1 MQRRSAADGR
11 APNNIPLAF
20 MSRVAPTSTALHD
33 DAFLSG
39 STEAASPRF
48 PEADAPRFK
57 GLDPNICVIAVTGGP
72 CAGKS
77 SGMAMLQRRLTERGF
92 KVFVVPEVAT
102 ILINGGL
109 IFNDVISKQ
118 LFQRQVLL
126 EQLQIEERFLE
137 AAAKYG
143 NAGHRVVILCDRG
156 AMDGRAYQSEE
167 EWLQLLSGLGL
178 NEQMICE
185 HRYIGVVHLRTC
197 ADGASASFTLDN
209 NPARAASNMTPEL
222 ALELDR
228 KTAVAWQRHPSQRF
242 IENTGVTWPQKLQN
256 LLDQVLLL
264 AEPGTVSAFAVH
276 KFVIEGIDEAILRS
290 HVQSVMVVRILEN
303 LLLPGVSVMTVQHLT
318 TLCRDFPHASI
329 ACES

>member
-1 MQRRSAADGR
+1 
-11 APNNIPLAF
+11 
-20 MSRVAPTSTALHD
+20 MSRIVPTPSGTYD
-33 DAFLSG
+33 DVLVSG
-39 STEAASPRF
+39 FTEAASPRS
-48 PEADAPRFK
+48 PDADTPRFK
-57 GLDPNICVIAVTGGP
+57 GLNPNISVIAVTGGP

-109 IFNDVISKQ
+109 IFNDVVSKQ

-126 EQLQIEERFLE
+126 EQLHMEDMFMQ

-156 AMDGRAYQSEE
+156 AMDGRAYQSQE
-167 EWLQLLSGLGL
+167 EWLQLLSESGL

-185 HRYIGVVHLRTC
+185 HRYTGVVHLRTC

-209 NPARAASNMTPEL
+209 NPARAAARVTPEE

-242 IENTGVTWPQKLQN
+242 IENMGVTWPQKLQT
-256 LLDQVLLL
+256 LLDKVLLL
-264 AEPGTVSAFAVH
+264 VEPGTVSAFAVH
-276 KFVIEGIDEAILRS
+276 KFVIEGIDENVLRS

-303 LLLPGVSVMTVQHLT
+303 LLLPGVYSTISQPLSQYFFFVPS
-318 TLCRDFPHASI
+318 FA
-329 ACES
+329 ACLNSSCEP